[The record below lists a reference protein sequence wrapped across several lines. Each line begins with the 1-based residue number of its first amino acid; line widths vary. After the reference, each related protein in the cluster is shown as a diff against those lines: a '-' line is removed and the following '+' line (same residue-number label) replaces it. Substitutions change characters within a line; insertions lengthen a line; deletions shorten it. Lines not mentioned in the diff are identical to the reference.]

1 MFAGLLGIFIGG
13 GQALQ
18 TAVNSRLRGYLG
30 SPFYASLISFSGGTL
45 CLALVALLS
54 GQSLWI
60 SATTWANTPFWLWI
74 GGSLGVIVLTSNIL
88 LFPRLG
94 SMQTALMPILGQ
106 VLMGVLIDHFGWFG
120 APQQS
125 FGLTRLGGVIL
136 VLAGIFITVVLPNL
150 RQAQNTVASG
160 LWGWRVLGVLAGGLS
175 ATQTAMNGTLGRLL
189 DSAILAAFVSF
200 FLGALCLILLVALK
214 EGRWQRLPQA
224 LQAGMPIWCIG
235 GGCLGAF
242 FITGSVIL
250 VPLIGTGLTVLV
262 SLLGLI
268 GGSLLI
274 DQFGLL
280 GSPRKRIYAVQWLG
294 LCILL
299 GGIALVRLG

>member
-1 MFAGLLGIFIGG
+1 
-13 GQALQ
+13 
-18 TAVNSRLRGYLG
+18 
-30 SPFYASLISFSGGTL
+30 
-45 CLALVALLS
+45 
-54 GQSLWI
+54 
-60 SATTWANTPFWLWI
+60 
-74 GGSLGVIVLTSNIL
+74 
-88 LFPRLG
+88 
-94 SMQTALMPILGQ
+94 
-106 VLMGVLIDHFGWFG
+106 MGVLIDHFGWFG

-150 RQAQNTVASG
+150 RQAKNTVASG

-224 LQAGMPIWCIG
+224 FQAGMPIWCIG

-268 GGSLLI
+268 GGSLLL

-280 GSPRKRIYAVQWLG
+280 GSPRKRIHAVQWLG